1 MEKVTE
7 EPATEQ
13 SLKNDFEEYL
23 KEFCTEN
30 GIKDQYDIFPS
41 MWNAALKYIC
51 ANTFK
56 ANPQILAMPNR
67 INNAYNLDVLD
78 YVLDIYAYECFVHN
92 QEISVVGFSLFTGV
106 SLDAIYNLNNNKR
119 TVVYKDLQGNVISN
133 LTVSRMKEGEYIKES
148 STKGI
153 EIYKKLKLY
162 SEESLTALMRD
173 RRTNPMKYL
182 PILNRRYG
190 WNLPGV
196 SREAATKT
204 SLTAADLPK
213 LGNELNES
221 GAQLPQLNTNT
232 MTDNSDT
239 I

>member
-78 YVLDIYAYECFVHN
+78 YVLDIYAYECFVN
-92 QEISVVGFSLFTGV
+92 FYPFCT
-106 SLDAIYNLNNNKR
+106 
-119 TVVYKDLQGNVISN
+119 
-133 LTVSRMKEGEYIKES
+133 
-148 STKGI
+148 
-153 EIYKKLKLY
+153 
-162 SEESLTALMRD
+162 
-173 RRTNPMKYL
+173 
-182 PILNRRYG
+182 
-190 WNLPGV
+190 
-196 SREAATKT
+196 
-204 SLTAADLPK
+204 
-213 LGNELNES
+213 
-221 GAQLPQLNTNT
+221 
-232 MTDNSDT
+232 
-239 I
+239 